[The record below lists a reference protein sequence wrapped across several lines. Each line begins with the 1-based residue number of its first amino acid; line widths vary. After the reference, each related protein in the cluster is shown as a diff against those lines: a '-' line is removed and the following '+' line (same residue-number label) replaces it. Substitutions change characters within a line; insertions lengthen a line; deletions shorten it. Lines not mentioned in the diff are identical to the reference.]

1 MKIEIEQVK
10 MKEGR
15 VIWASLLVVEEEVEI
30 VEVDE
35 LLLVDPVVL
44 VVDGPYHIKEERRE
58 KKR

>member
-44 VVDGPYHIKEERRE
+44 VIDGPYHIKEERKE